1 MTRVAVTRALN
12 RAALAVIRDLGR
24 GGHEVIACDE
34 RVPPLGLHSR
44 YCRTHLRLSGALP
57 PSELVDRLAAAGA
70 DVLLAMTTPEVV
82 RLSRAQA
89 TLARHFAL
97 SFPDH
102 ETVLAA
108 YDKCRTYQ
116 LCRRLG
122 IPVPRLVADSEA
134 RGPVIVKPRY
144 DIGGARGVR
153 RYADIAEARVEDP
166 ARELLCEYIPGPPDA
181 MHAATLLF
189 DRNSRLVAWF
199 TLQSVR
205 QYPITGGL
213 AAMAVSTFE
222 PHLVETVLP
231 FFETVKWQGPA
242 EVEFKIDARCGTA
255 KVIEINPRLPGYV
268 RYFLDC
274 GLHLPR
280 LVAEAACGRVTSPT
294 GYVAGR
300 RLVNPGVFL
309 KHCRQLAASERA
321 PAAAIWQAC
330 REALHARWRHPADI
344 SDPAPRI
351 AKLLMRA
358 NGASAD
364 RSPS

>member
-1 MTRVAVTRALN
+1 MPGVAVTRALN

-24 GGHEVIACDE
+24 GGFRVIACDQ
-34 RVPPLGLHSR
+34 RVPPPGLHSR
-44 YCRTHLRLSGALP
+44 YCAAHLPLSGALP
-57 PSELVDRLAAAGA
+57 PSELIDRLAAARV

-82 RLSRAQA
+82 RLSRVHAA
-89 TLARHFAL
+89 LARRFSL

-108 YDKCRTYQ
+108 YDKCRTYR

-122 IPVPRLVADSEA
+122 IPVPRLFTTGEG
-134 RGPVIVKPRY
+134 RGPVIVKPRF

-153 RYADIAEARVEDP
+153 RYADIAQARVEDGEK
-166 ARELLCEYIPGPPDA
+166 ELVCEYIPGPPDA

-199 TLQSVR
+199 TLQSLR
-205 QYPITGGL
+205 QYPVTGGIT
-213 AAMAVSTFE
+213 AMAVSTCE
-222 PHLVETVLP
+222 PRLVETVLP
-231 FFETVKWQGPA
+231 FFETVQWRGPA
-242 EVEFKIDARCGTA
+242 EVEFKIDARCGTP

-280 LVAEAACGRVTSPT
+280 LVAEAASGTVTSPT

-300 RLVNPGVFL
+300 RLVNPGMFL
-309 KHCRQLAASERA
+309 KHCRQLLGSEQASLAVLRR
-321 PAAAIWQAC
+321 IC
-330 REALHARWRHPADI
+330 REALDARWRHPADI
-344 SDPAPRI
+344 TDPAPRL
-351 AKLLMRA
+351 AKFLMWA
-358 NGASAD
+358 GGAGAD
-364 RSPS
+364 GSPS